1 MERMERMTEYERRCL
16 GFDPALY
23 GKFQVGSGVILGRH
37 STVDGRE
44 NWTSAMDAYVGKI
57 AVISQLRGIDRA
69 GCLGALVS
77 VGGIEVPHFFRIRD
91 MRLADGS
98 ATDASSGDEA
108 VGKLWKDTE
117 RRGAAAMEGKE
128 WQSRVDKICGREL
141 PGYGN
146 IRVGST
152 VVLDRHRAVNGC
164 TNWSDDMDQYVDKTA
179 VVVELRG
186 VDSAGC
192 FGVRV
197 AIDGVE
203 IPHFFRVRD
212 MYLARDEPSAADT
225 LVTLPQFN
233 ALLAAAR
240 DEPAPSATE
249 RSDEPI
255 PIAATIDRDF
265 QDLAERRK
273 RGKSS
278 DIIAALEKL
287 KMDFMSLATEAGI
300 PRDMLPGSS
309 AGEH

>member
-1 MERMERMTEYERRCL
+1 
-16 GFDPALY
+16 
-23 GKFQVGSGVILGRH
+23 
-37 STVDGRE
+37 
-44 NWTSAMDAYVGKI
+44 
-57 AVISQLRGIDRA
+57 
-69 GCLGALVS
+69 
-77 VGGIEVPHFFRIRD
+77 
-91 MRLADGS
+91 
-98 ATDASSGDEA
+98 
-108 VGKLWKDTE
+108 
-117 RRGAAAMEGKE
+117 
-128 WQSRVDKICGREL
+128 
-141 PGYGN
+141 
-146 IRVGST
+146 
-152 VVLDRHRAVNGC
+152 
-164 TNWSDDMDQYVDKTA
+164 MDQYVDKTA

-265 QDLAERRK
+265 QDLA
-273 RGKSS
+273 